1 MAEATKLIHKYLRHD
16 KKFPHVW
23 CPGCGNG
30 ILLGSLIRGI
40 DRTGIEKDD
49 IVIVSGI
56 GCSGRLSVYVDFN
69 TLHTTHGRALTFA
82 TGIKLANPKLNVIV
96 IMGDG
101 DATAIGGNHFIH
113 AARRNLD
120 LTAIVVN
127 NNIYG
132 MTGGQYSPTT
142 PYGAMA
148 ATALY
153 GNIEHAFSIAELAV
167 MAGAGMVSRG
177 TVYHAAMLD
186 DLIEKAILRRGFA
199 VVEVMSHCHIQYGR
213 RNQMGDAVEMLRLQ
227 KEAAVRAEKAAQ
239 MPAEEMMGRYT
250 IGVLADRELPVYTE
264 EYEKVRKSAKEMMQL
279 VGKAESGDLKAADK
293 RRKREAAGEADN
305 AEI

>member
-1 MAEATKLIHKYLRHD
+1 MAEITRLIHKYLRHD

-40 DRTGIEKDD
+40 DRTGLEKDD

-56 GCSGRLSVYVDFN
+56 GCSGRISVYVDFN

-82 TGIKLANPKLNVIV
+82 TGIKLANPRLHVIV

-113 AARRNLD
+113 AARRNLN

-127 NNIYG
+127 NSIYG

-142 PYGAMA
+142 PYGALA
-148 ATALY
+148 TTALY

-167 MAGAGMVSRG
+167 MAGAGMVARG
-177 TVYHAAMLD
+177 TVYHASLLD
-186 DLIEKAILRRGFA
+186 DLIEKAIMKRGFS
-199 VVEVMSHCHIQYGR
+199 VVEVISHCHTQYGR
-213 RNQMGDAVEMLRLQ
+213 RNLMGDAVEMMRRQ
-227 KEAAVRAEKAAQ
+227 KESAVKIEKVAS
-239 MPAEEMMGRYT
+239 MSEEELQGRFT
-250 IGVLADRELPVYTE
+250 IGILVDRDLPIYTH
-264 EYEKVRKSAKEMMQL
+264 EYRKI
-279 VGKAESGDLKAADK
+279 
-293 RRKREAAGEADN
+293 REAARA
-305 AEI
+305 APSRIR